1 MSVQSARHPPPRP
14 PQSLVWWIVL
24 VGLVTA
30 SVTASTSEMDR
41 VGLCVDLLK
50 ENERVDD
57 SPALASPFLTR
68 NQCEAEKRRE
78 LRMPL
83 LEIPRDENDPMSLSI
98 GTKGDG
104 AIVHFKVPFN

>member
-1 MSVQSARHPPPRP
+1 MYAQSARYSSLWLL
-14 PQSLVWWIVL
+14 QSLIRWIVL

-30 SVTASTSEMDR
+30 PVTASTSEMDR
-41 VGLCVDLLK
+41 IGLCADLLK
-50 ENERVDD
+50 ENDRVDD
-57 SPALASPFLTR
+57 SPAVASPFLTR

-98 GTKGDG
+98 GIKGDG
-104 AIVHFKVPFN
+104 ATLHFRVPFN